1 MSGERNPRRDM
12 EPSDNRPTDLAR
24 RVALLSAQRPTP
36 AAQFCAVPRLPSNT
50 LSPLR
55 MEPQADG

>member
-1 MSGERNPRRDM
+1 MGGERNLRRDM
-12 EPSDNRPTDLAR
+12 EPSDDRPTELAR

-36 AAQFCAVPRLPSNT
+36 AAECGAMPTLPSDR

-55 MEPQADG
+55 VKAQGNG